1 MRKRTIKCLFD
12 NILWYLIYLLPLIFA
27 IIHWNK
33 IEAIDLTGVFVL
45 GGFELFADNI
55 VFTSL
60 DSIFGSSG
68 IIPLFAG
75 NGLLMYFSYLII
87 CWVIHLAVDCLLFIP
102 KLAHNWM
109 DGIVG
114 GKND

>member
-12 NILWYLIYLLPLIFA
+12 NILWYVVYMLPLIFA
-27 IIHWNK
+27 IIHWFK
-33 IEAIDLTGVFVL
+33 MGIVDLSSVFAL

-60 DSIFGSSG
+60 NSIFGASG
-68 IIPLFAG
+68 IVPLFTG
-75 NGLLMYFSYLII
+75 SGLLMYLSYFII
-87 CWVIHLAVDCLLFIP
+87 CMVVHLAVDCLLFIVR
-102 KLAHNWM
+102 LAHNWM